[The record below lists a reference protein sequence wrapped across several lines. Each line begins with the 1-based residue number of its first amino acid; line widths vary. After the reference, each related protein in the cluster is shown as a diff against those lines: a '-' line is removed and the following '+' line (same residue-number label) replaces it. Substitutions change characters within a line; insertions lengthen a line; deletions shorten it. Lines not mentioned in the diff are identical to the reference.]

1 VKPGVPSLSTRFS
14 NWTTL
19 TVAAPAAR
27 AALEK
32 AYTWAPLKMLPNTPG
47 SSLNGYSLVLT

>member
-1 VKPGVPSLSTRFS
+1 MSGTCAGQTVKPGVPSLSTRFS
-14 NWTTL
+14 NWTTF

-32 AYTWAPLKMLPNTPG
+32 AYT
-47 SSLNGYSLVLT
+47 